1 VLAREHLDCRRRD
14 RVVRF
19 RVSRALWPRFAA
31 HVAAVDQ
38 DFPRRLH
45 IARAGADKNRADAF
59 RGIPPRPG
67 LGRDAY
73 PPAVAR
79 EGGQGASVWYVKSSQ
94 NRSAG
99 AALKNRLEQ
108 WCGGQ
113 RFRLVVRR

>member
-1 VLAREHLDCRRRD
+1 
-14 RVVRF
+14 VVRF
-19 RVSRALWPRFAA
+19 RVSRARWPRFAA

-45 IARAGADKNRADAF
+45 IARAGADENRAASL
-59 RGIPPRPG
+59 RGIPIRKG
-67 LGRDAY
+67 MARDEY

-79 EGGQGASVWYVKSSQ
+79 EGGQGASVWYVKSGQ
-94 NRSAG
+94 DRSAA
-99 AALKNRLEQ
+99 AALANRLGP